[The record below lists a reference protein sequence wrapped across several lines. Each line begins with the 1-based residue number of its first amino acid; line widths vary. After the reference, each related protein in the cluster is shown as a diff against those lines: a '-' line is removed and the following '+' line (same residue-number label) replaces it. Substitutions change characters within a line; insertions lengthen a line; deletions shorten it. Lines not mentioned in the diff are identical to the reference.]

1 MCGIPV
7 CVLSCLISF
16 AQCVH
21 MFPPNAL
28 GFHDVYGN
36 VWEWSED
43 QFNGLPGFE
52 TNYLYD
58 DFSTPCF
65 DGRHTMMMVCVNS
78 AHA

>member
-1 MCGIPV
+1 MY
-7 CVLSCLISF
+7 
-16 AQCVH
+16 
-21 MFPPNAL
+21 PPNAL

-58 DFSTPCF
+58 DFSSPCF
-65 DGRHTMMMVCVNS
+65 DGLHTMMMVRCELAVPPMPNWYIAAMRVFHLS
-78 AHA
+78 PWP